1 MKWFIN
7 FYITIAV
14 ISLTSVSSEQNRAYC
29 DKKSWNKAL
38 KSEFALESKYN
49 ENAESFNKMLVHY
62 QARPFLYQNFS
73 KQEIQD
79 IWVQHQS
86 ISYFTWTEEHESVV
100 KTIEQL
106 VHRKDVVYLLLEQ
119 AINQK
124 QLWQEITSHCN
135 HMGDKS
141 NQSAGSRY
149 VKVGDS
155 RIGDVKELIDKLETL
170 LQIYKR
176 EKAAIR
182 YTK

>member
-49 ENAESFNKMLVHY
+49 KNAESFNKMLIRY
-62 QARPFLYQNFS
+62 RERPFLYQNFS
-73 KQEIQD
+73 TKEIQD
-79 IWVQHQS
+79 IWLQHQP

-106 VHRKDVVYLLLEQ
+106 LDRKDAVYLLLEK

-124 QLWQEITSHCN
+124 QLWQEITNHCK

-141 NQSAGSRY
+141 NQLAGIRY
-149 VKVGDS
+149 VKVSDS

-176 EKAAIR
+176 EKVAIR
-182 YTK
+182 HTK